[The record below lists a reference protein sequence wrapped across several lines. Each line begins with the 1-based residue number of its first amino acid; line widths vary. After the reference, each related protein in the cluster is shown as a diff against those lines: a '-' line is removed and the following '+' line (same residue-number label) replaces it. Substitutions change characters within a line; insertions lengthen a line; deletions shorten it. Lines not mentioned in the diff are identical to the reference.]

1 MGPGR
6 LPAQNDGMAAGPSRN
21 EELCQQGWTRMTTI
35 DEPRLS
41 ELAETY
47 RELGFQVI
55 LEPLEYVAAAD
66 CHACLGRDPGR
77 CKTIYTKREANR
89 PASRTSDTSAPILM
103 PSERDE

>member
-1 MGPGR
+1 MRPGR
-6 LPAQNDGMAAGPSRN
+6 NAAEGKGEAAKPSRN
-21 EELCQQGWTRMTTI
+21 EELRQQGWTRMTTI

-77 CKTIYTKREANR
+77 CKTIYTKREANGS
-89 PASRTSDTSAPILM
+89 ALRTSDTSAPILM